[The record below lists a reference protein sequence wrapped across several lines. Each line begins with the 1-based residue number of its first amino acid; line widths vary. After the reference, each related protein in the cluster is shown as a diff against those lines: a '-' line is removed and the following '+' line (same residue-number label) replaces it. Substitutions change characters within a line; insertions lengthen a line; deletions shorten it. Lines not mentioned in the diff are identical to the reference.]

1 MKRTAIFF
9 FLLGAL
15 SLSAQNAS
23 TVETRA
29 LIQNFRQAKSVDKMS
44 KELMNRFVI
53 RQSNDGQY
61 IGVTAKVGPAFD
73 KELLSRDGI
82 VVTSQVA
89 DIVAMRVPIE
99 RLESLQSAPG
109 IVSFSVAHRA
119 QPTMDN
125 TRADT
130 RTDSV
135 QAGLGVPMPFNG
147 EGVLIGITDWGFDYT
162 HPNLTKKANPRIER
176 AWDQYKTSGPAPA
189 GFDYGTEHVGYD
201 ALKAAKCDTSNLYK
215 YNTHGTHVAGICGGS
230 GLANGH
236 VVGQAPGVHFLLGS
250 WFLDETSWLDQV
262 AWMYKASKE
271 ANKRLVINSSWGMYT
286 FSTLDGT
293 SHLSQAINAYAD
305 SGIVFVTSGGNNGDC
320 NFHIRH
326 TFTDNDTLRSVASYY
341 SSGIGQALIFWGEP
355 TNQSNSG
362 NFKVGFEF
370 VSSDTV
376 FRSPLYSTS
385 DNINFLE
392 GDIMTDSIAYHYD
405 IMTESS
411 NPLNQRPHILMN
423 VSKAR
428 NYSLRIICIADEGT
442 MVNVW
447 NVANL
452 ANNAGNMGND
462 FVTGNFAGCVA
473 GDKWYGIGEP
483 ACADKT
489 ISVAAHEADQVIAG
503 QFQVGSL
510 AYFSSNGPTL
520 DGRYKPEI
528 SAPGVNVVS
537 SISSYCDGI
546 DDYHAYQQVVSG
558 GHHYI
563 WSKMSGTSMSSP
575 AVSGIVALMLQANP
589 RLTVDEIKEII
600 FTTARND
607 KRTGPLHQ
615 NDSISLQWGY
625 GKIDALRAVNM
636 AYDRLSIEDRGTIQ
650 PQLVA
655 FPNPTRDRLTVL
667 TGTDRM
673 STAELYSID
682 GTQVM
687 SFNVS
692 SEATVDISH
701 LNKGVYLLRVKETS
715 GVRTIKIVKD

>member
-1 MKRTAIFF
+1 M
-9 FLLGAL
+9 
-15 SLSAQNAS
+15 
-23 TVETRA
+23 
-29 LIQNFRQAKSVDKMS
+29 
-44 KELMNRFVI
+44 
-53 RQSNDGQY
+53 
-61 IGVTAKVGPAFD
+61 
-73 KELLSRDGI
+73 
-82 VVTSQVA
+82 
-89 DIVAMRVPIE
+89 
-99 RLESLQSAPG
+99 
-109 IVSFSVAHRA
+109 
-119 QPTMDN
+119 
-125 TRADT
+125 
-130 RTDSV
+130 
-135 QAGLGVPMPFNG
+135 
-147 EGVLIGITDWGFDYT
+147 
-162 HPNLTKKANPRIER
+162 
-176 AWDQYKTSGPAPA
+176 
-189 GFDYGTEHVGYD
+189 
-201 ALKAAKCDTSNLYK
+201 
-215 YNTHGTHVAGICGGS
+215 
-230 GLANGH
+230 
-236 VVGQAPGVHFLLGS
+236 
-250 WFLDETSWLDQV
+250 
-262 AWMYKASKE
+262 
-271 ANKRLVINSSWGMYT
+271 
-286 FSTLDGT
+286 
-293 SHLSQAINAYAD
+293 
-305 SGIVFVTSGGNNGDC
+305 
-320 NFHIRH
+320 
-326 TFTDNDTLRSVASYY
+326 
-341 SSGIGQALIFWGEP
+341 
-355 TNQSNSG
+355 
-362 NFKVGFEF
+362 
-370 VSSDTV
+370 
-376 FRSPLYSTS
+376 
-385 DNINFLE
+385 
-392 GDIMTDSIAYHYD
+392 
-405 IMTESS
+405 
-411 NPLNQRPHILMN
+411 
-423 VSKAR
+423 
-428 NYSLRIICIADEGT
+428 
-442 MVNVW
+442 
-447 NVANL
+447 
-452 ANNAGNMGND
+452 
-462 FVTGNFAGCVA
+462 
-473 GDKWYGIGEP
+473 
-483 ACADKT
+483 
-489 ISVAAHEADQVIAG
+489 AAHEADQVIAG